1 MCHYSPAAWGSENC
15 SAARVPRSPNLT
27 RADRVGYVVGGIAL
41 ILWALR
47 RPSWSRSLAAGVG
60 SWFLYQAYTGSNP
73 MLKPLGIR
81 VNREPAQ
88 VELAETLVVE
98 EAITISRPRPEVYA
112 YFARPEHLPALAD
125 AEVDIARNVADEE
138 LAWRGLRGEK
148 LAHFGSLSFRDA
160 PGGRGTIVAAHLEYA
175 PSGGS
180 LGAVLARVMGRSP
193 QRLLADALRRAR
205 AMLETGEAPSTS
217 GQPSGRR

>member
-1 MCHYSPAAWGSENC
+1 
-15 SAARVPRSPNLT
+15 VPRSPNLT

-88 VELAETLVVE
+88 VELAETIVVE
-98 EAITISRPRPEVYA
+98 EAITVSRTRAEVYA

-180 LGAVLARVMGRSP
+180 LGAALARVMGRSP
-193 QRLLADALRRAR
+193 QRLVADALRRAR

-217 GQPSGRR
+217 GQPTGRR

>member
-1 MCHYSPAAWGSENC
+1 M
-15 SAARVPRSPNLT
+15 PRSPNLT
-27 RADRVGYVVGGIAL
+27 RADRIGYVVGGIAL
-41 ILWALR
+41 IVWALR
-47 RPSWSRSLAAGVG
+47 RPSWSRALAASVG

-88 VELAETLVVE
+88 PQLAETIVVE
-98 EAITISRPRPEVYA
+98 EAITISRPRAEVYA

-125 AEVDIARNVADEE
+125 AEVDIARNVADQE

-180 LGAVLARVMGRSP
+180 LGAALARVMGRSP
-193 QRLLADALRRAR
+193 QRLVADALRHAR
-205 AMLETGEAPSTS
+205 AILETGEAPSTS

>member
-1 MCHYSPAAWGSENC
+1 M
-15 SAARVPRSPNLT
+15 PRGLNLT
-27 RADRVGYVVGGIAL
+27 RADRIGYGVGGIAL
-41 ILWALR
+41 IVWALR
-47 RPSWSRSLAAGVG
+47 RPSWSRALAAGVG
-60 SWFLYQAYTGSNP
+60 GWFLYQGYTGSNP

-88 VELAETLVVE
+88 AELAETIVVE
-98 EAITISRPRPEVYA
+98 EAITISRPRAEVYA

-125 AEVDIARNVADEE
+125 ADVDIARNVADLE

-160 PGGRGTIVAAHLEYA
+160 PAERGTIVAARLEYA

-180 LGAVLARVMGRSP
+180 LGAALARVMGRSP
-193 QRLLADALRRAR
+193 QRLVADALRRSR
-205 AMLETGEAPSTS
+205 AILETGEAPSTS

>member
-1 MCHYSPAAWGSENC
+1 M
-15 SAARVPRSPNLT
+15 PRSPNLT
-27 RADRVGYVVGGIAL
+27 RADRIGYVVGGIAL
-41 ILWALR
+41 IVWALR
-47 RPSWSRSLAAGVG
+47 RPSWSRAVAASVG
-60 SWFLYQAYTGSNP
+60 SWFLYQAHTGSNP

-88 VELAETLVVE
+88 PQLAETIVVE
-98 EAITISRPRPEVYA
+98 EAITISCPRAEVYA
-112 YFARPEHLPALAD
+112 YFTRPEHLPALAD
-125 AEVDIARNVADEE
+125 ADVDIARNVADQE

-180 LGAVLARVMGRSP
+180 LGAALARVMGRSP
-193 QRLLADALRRAR
+193 QRLVADALRHAR
-205 AMLETGEAPSTS
+205 AILETGEAPSTS